1 MKTRSKLRFCWLT
14 VLISLMLACTKDVT
28 IPDLEGSL
36 VGYVYTFDESGTQ
49 TNDNEDVEIAAIAG
63 TAHYNINTDQTGRF
77 EFKGLPS
84 GTYDLVIEKE
94 GFGIMKQFGIQH
106 LGGKPTIMEQPYF
119 LYNSSMDSV
128 TNLSIEDGYL
138 YATID
143 FYGNT
148 PEDVQVVLYFSKD
161 QGFDIESTTAS
172 FSVDMFRQATHYTGF
187 FPPMEINF
195 QAGETWYYKG
205 VVTCSKY
212 GVSDRGAFLT
222 GISYY
227 FDYTLNKIIYPG
239 AGPESSEFIYEPQ

>member
-1 MKTRSKLRFCWLT
+1 MKTRPEFLFYGFT
-14 VLISLMLACTKDVT
+14 VFISLLFACSKDIT

-49 TNDNEDVEIAAIAG
+49 VNDNQDVEIAAIAG
-63 TAHYNINTDQTGRF
+63 TEHYNINTDQTGRF

-84 GTYDLVIEKE
+84 GTYDMVIEKE
-94 GFGIMKQFGIQH
+94 GFGTMKQFGIQH

-128 TNLSIEDGYL
+128 TDLSIEDEYL

-148 PEDVQVVLYFSKD
+148 PGEVQVVLYFSKD
-161 QGFDIESTTAS
+161 QGFDIESTSAS
-172 FSVDMFRQATHYTGF
+172 FSVDLYPEATHYKGF
-187 FPPMEINF
+187 FPPMEIDF
-195 QAGETWYYKG
+195 QAGDTWYYKG

-212 GVSDRGAFLT
+212 GISDRGAFLT

-227 FDYTLNKIIYPG
+227 FDYTLNKIIYPS